1 MEDKDTRISDSLHFL
16 HGKKSQGWHQGFGLS
31 TSRKKSLAATE
42 EREMLWREQIWG
54 QSFKQVT
61 FDHLV
66 DVRVEVH
73 MQKAVE

>member
-1 MEDKDTRISDSLHFL
+1 
-16 HGKKSQGWHQGFGLS
+16 
-31 TSRKKSLAATE
+31 
-42 EREMLWREQIWG
+42 MLWREQIWG